1 LQSDG
6 GHPWRSRFG
15 GVLAPI
21 FWLFA
26 SLVPAAAQGVS
37 PQASYADPSFQ
48 TVLNNPA
55 NLAHEVK
62 YASEAKDDSD
72 LENAIGAYD
81 RLLFYNPALSRV
93 RFELGVL
100 YARLGSYQQARA
112 YFASALQ
119 MRDITPE
126 MAERLSGT
134 FPFSTGSCRLTN
146 SPVSPRPDFAIRPTR
161 RLVRDRRRSWRRA
174 VPSIMRSRPARTG
187 IGSDRSR

>member
-1 LQSDG
+1 MAFAGTASEARQGLRHGGGEALERRGLVLQSGG
-6 GHPWRSRFG
+6 GHPLRSRFG

-26 SLVPAAAQGVS
+26 AVAPAAAQGIS

-62 YASEAKDDSD
+62 YASQAKDDSD

-100 YARLGSYQQARA
+100 
-112 YFASALQ
+112 
-119 MRDITPE
+119 
-126 MAERLSGT
+126 
-134 FPFSTGSCRLTN
+134 
-146 SPVSPRPDFAIRPTR
+146 
-161 RLVRDRRRSWRRA
+161 
-174 VPSIMRSRPARTG
+174 
-187 IGSDRSR
+187 